1 MSTILIYLDVRLFT
15 LYEASR
21 ISGFEDP
28 DPGSDPAKNT
38 VIKRSRNPF

>member
-28 DPGSDPAKNT
+28 DPAKQT
-38 VIKRSRNPF
+38 GIKRSRNPF